1 MTAETE
7 SVPRANDSSQTTIDA
22 RVGTHL
28 IVELWNGERLDEAKH
43 IEDVLVRACSACGA
57 TYLWSHFHDFGDQDG
72 VTGVVILSES
82 HISIHTWPEY
92 RYAAL
97 DLFMCSNADPHL
109 AVPLL
114 ESGFQTS
121 DIRSVEFAR
130 GGEACA

>member
-1 MTAETE
+1 MTADTE
-7 SVPRANDSSQTTIDA
+7 SVPRMSKSPQMPTET

-28 IVELWNGERLDEAKH
+28 IVELWGGERLDDSGH
-43 IEDVLVRACSACGA
+43 IEDVLVRSCSACGA

-72 VTGVVILSES
+72 VTGVVILAES

-92 RYAAL
+92 GYAAL

-121 DIRSVEFAR
+121 DIRIVEFAR